1 MPKVNTVKIDNGE
14 SDEYNSTNQSPRKL
28 NDSSGLSKKK
38 SGNIS
43 RKASSFIY
51 KISKND
57 KKGVSFVNKKGEYI
71 IGDEDASK
79 ITFRDFLNCPLEYH
93 TNVMGTVLFILG
105 SAFFLY
111 PPLYIS
117 GCVTFAIACAL
128 CLYSNFIGAIN
139 KEQRKKNE
147 YYGFILYIIGCAIF
161 ILGSIYSCFEND
173 IYSIITFII
182 GSLFF
187 LWGSIMFLFSIKFTQ
202 IKNVDINILVVFFS
216 NFIGGI
222 LFTVGS
228 VFFFYPQLY
237 DAACYLFIIG
247 SIIFTLAVYFD
258 YIIYINNNFTLDIV

>member
-51 KISKND
+51 KISKNY

-228 VFFFYPQLY
+228 VFFFLS
-237 DAACYLFIIG
+237 
-247 SIIFTLAVYFD
+247 SII
-258 YIIYINNNFTLDIV
+258 